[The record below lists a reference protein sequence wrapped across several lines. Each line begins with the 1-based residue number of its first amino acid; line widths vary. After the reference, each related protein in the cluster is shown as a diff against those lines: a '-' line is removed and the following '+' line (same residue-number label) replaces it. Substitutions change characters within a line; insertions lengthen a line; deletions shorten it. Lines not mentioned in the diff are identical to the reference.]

1 MARIIP
7 DKFAVMTVDPGG
19 TTGCATGVFR
29 TDKGD
34 DMLAT
39 IFARAAKKNVIE
51 SWEVKGDSEAQSW
64 IICNAWRDFKFK
76 CNVEYAVPSPYT
88 YLVIEDFALRE
99 LQAQLQSV
107 EVKAGIKTLLLGDDP
122 TRIVDDGPVLWPL
135 GKPEFQTPSTAK
147 RRNNAMLKE
156 LGLWVVGS
164 EHERD
169 ARRHLV
175 AKVNDI
181 LDGKS

>member
-7 DKFAVMTVDPGG
+7 DKFAVMTVDPGK
-19 TTGCATGVFR
+19 TSGCSQGVFR

-34 DMLAT
+34 DMLT
-39 IFARAAKKNVIE
+39 TVFARAVGKKQVHSWDEKGE
-51 SWEVKGDSEAQSW
+51 SEDQSW
-64 IICNAWRDFKFK
+64 AICDRWSAFLFK
-76 CNVEYAVPSPYT
+76 CNVDYAIPLPYI

-107 EVKAGIKTLLLGDDP
+107 AVIAGIKTLLCRKLDP
-122 TRIVDDGPVLWPL
+122 KSANEQAFVRWPL
-135 GKPEFQTPSTAK
+135 GRPTFQTPSTAK
-147 RRNNAMLKE
+147 RRTNAMLKQ
-156 LGLWVVGS
+156 LGILEGS
-164 EHERD
+164 VHERD

-175 AKVNDI
+175 AKVNDV